1 MKNISEK
8 LDTAASIRNRCA
20 RIAIPSCII
29 GTFIDG
35 ISDLLDSE
43 ILNYFVWIPMVIG
56 LLSMIRIFNFGTMF
70 LIFKF
75 RSGRVGVSKIR
86 NKEYKKHQYY
96 YLEAYNL

>member
-56 LLSMIRIFNFGTMF
+56 LLSMIRIFNFWHYVF
-70 LIFKF
+70 DFQISF
-75 RSGRVGVSKIR
+75 RKSWCFQNQK
-86 NKEYKKHQYY
+86 
-96 YLEAYNL
+96 